1 MKFFGFGLLLCLYAQ
16 LLTVLGSPQGAEEE
30 NVVISYPD
38 DTPSSLLQQAMDM
51 ITDAGGII
59 THEYSI
65 IRGFAAV
72 APEYVLSSITTLSP
86 DFQPVIEQDGV
97 VSIND
102 SHDWSEEEDEA
113 DAEEDEEFY
122 LEDLPGIM
130 KTMQRHDDNAEVVY
144 DTEAVTAG
152 HS

>member
-1 MKFFGFGLLLCLYAQ
+1 MSCDLVWRNDPLSVLYSQ
-16 LLTVLGSPQGAEEE
+16 S
-30 NVVISYPD
+30 N
-38 DTPSSLLQQAMDM
+38 
-51 ITDAGGII
+51 
-59 THEYSI
+59 
-65 IRGFAAV
+65 RGFAAV

-122 LEDLPGIM
+122 LEDVSGQTTFPLAPIPSS
-130 KTMQRHDDNAEVVY
+130 HIHL
-144 DTEAVTAG
+144 AVP
-152 HS
+152 